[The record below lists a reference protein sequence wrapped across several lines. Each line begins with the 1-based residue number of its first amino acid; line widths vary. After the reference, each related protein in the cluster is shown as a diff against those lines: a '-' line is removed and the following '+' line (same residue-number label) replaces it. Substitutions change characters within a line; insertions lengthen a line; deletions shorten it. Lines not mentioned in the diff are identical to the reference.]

1 MSMAPNPPGGHG
13 FASSVG
19 GVVGSPPVSA
29 PPHRVRRSVMGTILA
44 GAGVIVLSAVIAGV
58 HWGANVSYDEALA
71 SFDETL
77 RAAEA
82 GQEGLDD
89 TVESLVET
97 TDAAETVIEAETG
110 ALMDAGVKDALIT
123 AMAQATDAESEA
135 TALAEQALPLA
146 DRKPD
151 WTWELFGEAAQLGAD
166 RETAAAQLERFDSAA
181 ADAESGAKAV
191 DEAGTAAVQ
200 SAVDAAAGFEAAH
213 VSARNLDIIALRQAA
228 DDLSGAAAMDAPTAD
243 AYVELESAAAAMLSS
258 EQAELAEKQG
268 PLFDARIQIEA
279 FARELA
285 PDVLIDFDWSDYV
298 GGYGDGD
305 SMGGYATWWYGDPG
319 YSTIE
324 LSNSVAA
331 LWPSERSRAL
341 VAHEVGHA
349 ISVKCEGLYDDTTQE
364 SIEAWATAWAI
375 SMGFTDPANGTS
387 AYGAPP
393 QSLIDAAAACR

>member
-1 MSMAPNPPGGHG
+1 
-13 FASSVG
+13 
-19 GVVGSPPVSA
+19 
-29 PPHRVRRSVMGTILA
+29 
-44 GAGVIVLSAVIAGV
+44 
-58 HWGANVSYDEALA
+58 
-71 SFDETL
+71 
-77 RAAEA
+77 
-82 GQEGLDD
+82 
-89 TVESLVET
+89 
-97 TDAAETVIEAETG
+97 
-110 ALMDAGVKDALIT
+110 
-123 AMAQATDAESEA
+123 
-135 TALAEQALPLA
+135 
-146 DRKPD
+146 
-151 WTWELFGEAAQLGAD
+151 
-166 RETAAAQLERFDSAA
+166 
-181 ADAESGAKAV
+181 
-191 DEAGTAAVQ
+191 
-200 SAVDAAAGFEAAH
+200 
-213 VSARNLDIIALRQAA
+213 
-228 DDLSGAAAMDAPTAD
+228 MDAPTAD

-364 SIEAWATAWAI
+364 STGPGPR
-375 SMGFTDPANGTS
+375 SRLVGSRFTDPANGTS

-393 QSLIDAAAACR
+393 QSLIDAAAGCR